1 MYTYQNSDINK
12 MNLVLFEFADKVSKE
27 EFENFKSDF
36 DNLLKINKPFF
47 AIFNLLGIKDFDIKF
62 FYKKMD
68 YIYKNKDKVKQ
79 LLIASS
85 IVIKESYGKLI
96 KFGLKLK
103 KPISPNIVCD
113 DLNKG
118 EEFLKTFQSSINLDI
133 NKGN

>member
-12 MNLVLFEFADKVSKE
+12 MNLILFEFADKVSKE

-47 AIFNLLGIKDFDIKF
+47 AIFNLLGIKDFDINF

-85 IVIKESYGKLI
+85 IVINESYGKLI
-96 KFGLKLK
+96 RFGLKLK
-103 KPISPNIVCD
+103 KPITPNIVSN
-113 DLNKG
+113 DLNEG
-118 EEFLKTFQSSINLDI
+118 EEFLKTFQASNNLDI
-133 NKGN
+133 NK